1 MSMLVHLTARRRTMM
16 RSWWCPGSGV
26 LEFRGQGRQPVVT
39 AKAGGN
45 VRVGV
50 PGVARPRRGG
60 PVIPV
65 AADSVTFLH
74 VRLKGCRTF

>member
-1 MSMLVHLTARRRTMM
+1 MFAS
-16 RSWWCPGSGV
+16 
-26 LEFRGQGRQPVVT
+26 
-39 AKAGGN
+39 
-45 VRVGV
+45 GV

-65 AADSVTFLH
+65 AADSVTPAAH